1 MRTWNTLPEET
12 TRNCW
17 SWRRCFWVELLS
29 ERGRTITNNTILVL
43 RAILKL
49 FVLQHQIS
57 SINSRTNR
65 KMNIMSS
72 FIFSV
77 YIRYWFSSP
86 SLTRDA
92 TNDLKMY
99 KELSTSRELIK
110 QCQKLLW
117 LSFFDLPGISQ
128 MTGSQLVSLIL
139 TGRLRSATNLPRRL
153 VECLHL
159 TWRSRAIT
167 TSHHYLYDIW
177 IRETTFHLTFSLL
190 NIDPSFL
197 LTDY

>member
-1 MRTWNTLPEET
+1 MSASSLRTWNTSPEGT

-17 SWRRCFWVELLS
+17 SWRRCVWVELLS

-49 FVLQHQIS
+49 FLLQHQIS

-99 KELSTSRELIK
+99 KELSTFKRVDKTVSKAALVV
-110 QCQKLLW
+110 LL
-117 LSFFDLPGISQ
+117 
-128 MTGSQLVSLIL
+128 
-139 TGRLRSATNLPRRL
+139 R
-153 VECLHL
+153 L
-159 TWRSRAIT
+159 TWYLTEDWISISLFNTDREVKECNKLAKKIGRMPS
-167 TSHHYLYDIW
+167 SHLKIKSHNYLP
-177 IRETTFHLTFSLL
+177 SLPLRYL
-190 NIDPSFL
+190 NS
-197 LTDY
+197 